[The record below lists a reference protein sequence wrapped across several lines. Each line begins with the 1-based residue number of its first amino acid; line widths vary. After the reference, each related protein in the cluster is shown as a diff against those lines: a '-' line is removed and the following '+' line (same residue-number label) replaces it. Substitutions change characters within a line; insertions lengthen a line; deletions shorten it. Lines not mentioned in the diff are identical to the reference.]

1 MVTIVVVSLILAVTP
16 TVMTSDID
24 VTFLHSCHKPDD
36 DHEDKDEMAFQMK
49 QSRAS
54 QKQLWVENGQVVWDG
69 ESIGSGNNVDLF
81 FNDNIGNLALGQK

>member
-24 VTFLHSCHKPDD
+24 VTFLHSCHNPDD

-49 QSRAS
+49 H
-54 QKQLWVENGQVVWDG
+54 
-69 ESIGSGNNVDLF
+69 VDLF
-81 FNDNIGNLALGQK
+81 FNDNIGNLALGQQ